1 MCKYVRYVRTWW
13 AIEVCRGNPPLYC
26 SPGWR
31 VVHIPGNVR
40 HVDQTPIPIGET
52 MRIQARARR
61 WCLLASS
68 QIGSCRAHKNTH
80 ILTRNRTRIKASI
93 TLLMALCG
101 TGFSSIGST
110 FDFHPP
116 LYIASRSPP
125 RISLHRSPALYQ
137 QSQVL
142 YSIRIPRLPTTTTY
156 ISSRIRHT
164 FTDFGGN
171 LVSSTVLAEQ
181 LNGRIERYIEIF
193 INFISKR
200 ERERFSDCLFKR
212 SIRGDI

>member
-1 MCKYVRYVRTWW
+1 MWATNGVYGYVCVNMCGMFVHDGPSK
-13 AIEVCRGNPPLYC
+13 CRGNPPLYC

-40 HVDQTPIPIGET
+40 HVDQPPIPIGKT
-52 MRIQARARR
+52 MRIQEPERVVDVSSPHRR
-61 WCLLASS
+61 SDPV
-68 QIGSCRAHKNTH
+68 AHIKTR
-80 ILTRNRTRIKASI
+80 TRNRTRIKASI

-110 FDFHPP
+110 FEFHPP
-116 LYIASRSPP
+116 LYIASRTPP

-142 YSIRIPRLPTTTTY
+142 YTIRTAFADDNDV
-156 ISSRIRHT
+156 SSRIRHT

-171 LVSSTVLAEQ
+171 LAQGVSSTVLAEQ
-181 LNGRIERYIEIF
+181 LNGRIERYRNIY
-193 INFISKR
+193 
-200 ERERFSDCLFKR
+200 
-212 SIRGDI
+212 